1 MKREMLECGNNNL
14 NNNNNNGVDGI
25 SDVSDADEP
34 HKVSGRF

>member
-1 MKREMLECGNNNL
+1 MKGEMLECGNNNL

-34 HKVSGRF
+34 HKVSVRF